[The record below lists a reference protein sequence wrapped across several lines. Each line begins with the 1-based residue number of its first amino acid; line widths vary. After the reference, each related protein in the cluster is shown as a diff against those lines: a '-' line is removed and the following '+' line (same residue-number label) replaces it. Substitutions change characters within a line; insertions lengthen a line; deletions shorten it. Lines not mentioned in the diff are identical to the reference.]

1 MARYFFEP
9 KDDDSI
15 IMVDGS
21 RSLSLTELR
30 EALKKEVRSYP
41 IYSEE
46 NQKNMNGDISKLF
59 MSSQETLKEAFDME
73 DLDSAGYVNLE
84 GMYGS
89 FSMLDNI
96 PDLVQDY
103 CAFLMFRESKD
114 TEKLRYQIVLDHIKN
129 ETISAAPQESMSPQA
144 NEPVEEKNERNEDQ
158 DLIDEVKSIGELEQ
172 EDPNQNQDLEE
183 ANENDPIIEDEPLD
197 GDSDP
202 QIQDE
207 SEQPGE
213 TILPEEALGEG
224 EGEGDEIDDEEMIDI
239 AENCLI
245 KVAEALLAHNVSI

>member
-129 ETISAAPQESMSPQA
+129 ETISAAPQEAMSPQA
-144 NEPVEEKNERNEDQ
+144 NKHF
-158 DLIDEVKSIGELEQ
+158 
-172 EDPNQNQDLEE
+172 
-183 ANENDPIIEDEPLD
+183 A
-197 GDSDP
+197 
-202 QIQDE
+202 
-207 SEQPGE
+207 
-213 TILPEEALGEG
+213 
-224 EGEGDEIDDEEMIDI
+224 
-239 AENCLI
+239 
-245 KVAEALLAHNVSI
+245 